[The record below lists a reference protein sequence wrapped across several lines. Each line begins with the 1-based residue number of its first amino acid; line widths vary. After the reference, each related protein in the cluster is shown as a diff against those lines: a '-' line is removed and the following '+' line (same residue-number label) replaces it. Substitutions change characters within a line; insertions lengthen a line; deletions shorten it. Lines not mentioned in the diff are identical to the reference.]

1 MWQFQQESSRSERG
15 MILVTLVVLMLGLFL
30 IIYLKKPYLF
40 SKRVFDYIFLG
51 GYLLLLTL
59 YIINTSFS
67 RIMSDELFL
76 IVTII
81 FLLPLFIRFI
91 TVKSSTQ

>member
-1 MWQFQQESSRSERG
+1 M
-15 MILVTLVVLMLGLFL
+15 TLVVLLVGLFL
-30 IIYLKKPYLF
+30 MIYLKNPHLF

-59 YIINTSFS
+59 YIINTAFV
-67 RIMSDELFL
+67 RIMSDALFL
-76 IVTII
+76 IVTVT

-91 TVKSSTQ
+91 TAKSSTN

>member
-1 MWQFQQESSRSERG
+1 M
-15 MILVTLVVLMLGLFL
+15 TLVVLMLGLFL
-30 IIYLKKPYLF
+30 IIYLKKPHLF
-40 SKRVFDYIFLG
+40 SKRVFDSIYLG

-59 YIINTSFS
+59 YIINTAFV

>member
-1 MWQFQQESSRSERG
+1 M
-15 MILVTLVVLMLGLFL
+15 TLVVLLVGLFL
-30 IIYLKKPYLF
+30 MIYLKQPYLF

-59 YIINTSFS
+59 YIINTAFV
-67 RIMSDELFL
+67 RIMSDALFL
-76 IVTII
+76 IVTVT

>member
-1 MWQFQQESSRSERG
+1 M
-15 MILVTLVVLMLGLFL
+15 TLVVLMVGLFL

-40 SKRVFDYIFLG
+40 SKRVFDSIYLG